1 MRQVIPFWFAM
12 ALCISGTAV
21 AQTARSGGGG
31 GNAQL
36 IQQLQQLGTERTQL
50 QAENERMKKEL
61 DELRK
66 ERDGLKAGQKALTS
80 REQAA
85 TAAVARG
92 AQERESTANEL
103 TQQKSRMQELIG
115 KFRETAQTLKEVETD
130 RAAKTQQLA
139 TRDTELKTC
148 VDRNLALYQLNGEVL
163 NRLEHQGLWS
173 HLARSEPFTQIKR
186 TQLENL
192 VDGYRQKAED
202 QRVAPPVQTK

>member
-66 ERDGLKAGQKALTS
+66 ERDGLKAGQKTLTA

-92 AQERESTANEL
+92 AQERESAASEL
-103 TQQKSRMQELIG
+103 TQQKARMQELIG

-163 NRLEHQGLWS
+163 DRLEHQGLWS

-202 QRVAPPVQTK
+202 QRVAPPVPAK

>member
-1 MRQVIPFWFAM
+1 MRQIIPFWFAM

-202 QRVAPPVQTK
+202 QRVAPPVHTK

>member
-66 ERDGLKAGQKALTS
+66 ERDALKSGQKALTA

-85 TAAVARG
+85 TAVVARG
-92 AQERESTANEL
+92 AQERESAANEL
-103 TQQKSRMQELIG
+103 AQQKTRMQELIG